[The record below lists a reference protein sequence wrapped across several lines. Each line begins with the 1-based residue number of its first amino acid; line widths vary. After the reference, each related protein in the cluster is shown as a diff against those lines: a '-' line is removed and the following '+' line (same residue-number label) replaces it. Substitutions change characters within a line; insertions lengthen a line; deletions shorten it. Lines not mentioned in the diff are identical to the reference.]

1 MKKPLTAIL
10 FMAMF
15 IGFWS
20 CKSTRETTT
29 AEGVETSVQIDSTDY
44 DIIIMDNNFDRWC
57 LTRFSQAQDRSNS
70 YYRSMNNLAVSNW
83 NHYYNTNR
91 YNRVINNHIAYNPAV
106 DYGIEVN
113 RRLYWYFKYIE
124 ESYRVPLLR

>member
-1 MKKPLTAIL
+1 MKKLLTAIL

-44 DIIIMDNNFDRWC
+44 DIIIMDNNFDRWY

>member
-1 MKKPLTAIL
+1 
-10 FMAMF
+10 
-15 IGFWS
+15 
-20 CKSTRETTT
+20 
-29 AEGVETSVQIDSTDY
+29 
-44 DIIIMDNNFDRWC
+44 

>member
-1 MKKPLTAIL
+1 MNKTWI
-10 FMAMF
+10 AMLLLASF

-20 CKSTRETTT
+20 CKSTHETIKS
-29 AEGVETSVQIDSTDY
+29 EGAETSVQIDSTEY
-44 DIIIMDNNFDRWC
+44 GVIIMDNNFDRWY

-83 NHYYNTNR
+83 NHYFNTNR
-91 YNRVINNHIAYNPAV
+91 YNRVINNYIAYNPSE

-113 RRLYWYFKYIE
+113 RKLYWYFKFIE